1 MTLPPRC
8 GGAIIVM
15 AVYARGYV
23 SFGTAVAAL
32 VATMG
37 DASCVLLAAEPALA
51 FKLKALLLLTGAA
64 TGYAVDALGLSSRR
78 RTDAA
83 LEPPPVPCL
92 VPEPAPLRREHTP
105 VRPRPLALAVPIP
118 TLLHALGVLPALLWL
133 LVGTGFTVSLPVT
146 FQVLEPP
153 AIAAALGEVD
163 LYLTLGVAR
172 TLVAAVSFALEG
184 CRLADDDLAT
194 VHPSSLATV
203 FRHGAHEVAFVTV
216 WVALAYLTWQ
226 FFTTV
231 TGFDGS
237 QLPLFGFAGV
247 LVGALVGLIPG
258 CGVQVVFS
266 GIFLAGGMPLPT
278 LVANMIGQDGDARLP
293 LLALERRSALVA
305 TVLTTMPALVVGTA
319 LLLLH

>member
-1 MTLPPRC
+1 
-8 GGAIIVM
+8 M
-15 AVYARGYV
+15 AVYARGCV
-23 SFGTAVAAL
+23 SLGTAVAAL

-64 TGYAVDALGLSSRR
+64 TGYAVDALRLSPRR

-83 LEPPPVPCL
+83 PEPAPVPCL
-92 VPEPAPLRREHTP
+92 VPEPAPLRKEHTP

-153 AIAAALGEVD
+153 AIAAALGGVD
-163 LYLTLGVAR
+163 LYLTLGVAG
-172 TLVAAVSFALEG
+172 TLVAAVPFALGG

-194 VHPSSLATV
+194 AHPSSLATV

-216 WVALAYLTWQ
+216 WVALAYLTWR

-237 QLPLFGFAGV
+237 QLPLFGFAGG

-258 CGVQVVFS
+258 CGVQIVFS